1 MTRRFSRAGSAFPP
15 LREFTRTVR
24 AAIPQL
30 RFSDPGLAAL
40 RSAARAAVVMP
51 AVFAFAD
58 KVIGNPQTATFA
70 AFGSFA
76 MLVLVDFTGPIRSRF
91 LAYLGL
97 AAAGAVNI
105 ALGTLC
111 SRNAWV
117 AAAAMAVVG
126 FAILF
131 SGAINGYFA
140 AAGTSALL
148 TFILPVT
155 ISAPFSEVPARLEG
169 WGLAAA
175 AGICAHMLLWPT
187 RPRAGLRRDAAK
199 AAGAL
204 AEVLEAELGGDR
216 EAIPS
221 REQVAREAVAG
232 LRRSYLTAP
241 HRPSGPIG
249 PTAAAASLVDELD
262 WLKSFLVPGPA
273 FSSLALG
280 REENVE
286 ALAATASVLQA
297 SAATLAGRDARPDF
311 PRLDAARDAV
321 AEYEI
326 ARISESP
333 ASLDDDVLG
342 SALEPTFRIRAVSY
356 SARQVAGYALVASG
370 KPAPELDDLDVA
382 GGDFAIR
389 PARAAVKAT
398 ERLATEHAG
407 GGSVWLR
414 NSLRGAAGLAVAV
427 FIAQRT
433 GLQHSFWVVL
443 GTLSVLRSNALGTGW
458 SVLTAL
464 AGTAVGILIG
474 AGLVIA
480 IGTHEAVLWGVLPAA
495 VLLAAYAPRAISFAA
510 GQAGFTV
517 VLFILFNI
525 IQPVG
530 WRVGVVRIED
540 VAIGFA
546 ISLGVGLLFWPRGAA
561 ALLRENLAAAYGRS
575 ADYVVATTR
584 EIIDEADPGSSAALG
599 QTAATALHRLDD
611 AFRQYLAER
620 SATSMNLEEVGGLVA
635 GAARIRRAAQSLS
648 VLGRM
653 TGDDARLTRCG
664 ANLDDE
670 IYALRSWYVTLGDSF
685 LHSTAIPPPHIRDT
699 QRRARLL
706 ECVRAAVSGDG
717 ANARSALVL
726 LWANQHLDALWRL
739 ESHLGRLAA
748 QASTPAEAEPA

>member
-1 MTRRFSRAGSAFPP
+1 
-15 LREFTRTVR
+15 
-24 AAIPQL
+24 
-30 RFSDPGLAAL
+30 
-40 RSAARAAVVMP
+40 MP
-51 AVFAFAD
+51 AVFALAD

-76 MLVLVDFTGPIRSRF
+76 MLVLVDFTGPMRSRF

-97 AAAGAVNI
+97 AGAGAVNI
-105 ALGTLC
+105 VLGTLC

-117 AAAAMAVVG
+117 AAAAMGVVG

-155 ISAPFSEVPARLEG
+155 IAAPFSEVPARLEG

-175 AGICAHMLLWPT
+175 AGICAHMLLWPA
-187 RPRAGLRRDAAK
+187 RPRSGLRRDAAE

-204 AEVLEAELGGDR
+204 AELLEAELAGDR
-216 EAIPS
+216 EEIGA
-221 REQVAREAVAG
+221 REQVAREAVGG
-232 LRRSYLTAP
+232 LRRGYLTAP
-241 HRPSGPIG
+241 HRSSGPIG
-249 PTAAAASLVDELD
+249 PTAALASLVDELD

-273 FSSLALG
+273 FSSLDLG

-286 ALAATASVLQA
+286 ALAATVGVLQA
-297 SAATLAGRDARPDF
+297 SAATLAGRDVRPDF
-311 PRLDAARDAV
+311 RRLDVARDAV
-321 AEYEI
+321 AE
-326 ARISESP
+326 ALARRISESP
-333 ASLDDDVLG
+333 ASLDDELLG
-342 SALEPTFRIRAVSY
+342 SADEPTFRIRAASY
-356 SARQVAGYALVASG
+356 SARQVAGYALLASG
-370 KPAPELDDLDVA
+370 KPAPELDELDVA
-382 GGDFAIR
+382 GGDFIVG
-389 PARAAVKAT
+389 PARAAVEAT

-480 IGTHEAVLWGVLPAA
+480 IGTHELVLWAVLPVA

-517 VLFILFNI
+517 VLFVLFNI

-561 ALLRENLAAAYGRS
+561 ALLRENLAAAYGRT

-584 EIIDEADPGSSAALG
+584 EIIDEGDPGASAAFALN
-599 QTAATALHRLDD
+599 AATALHRLDD

-620 SATSMNLEEVGGLVA
+620 SATSLRLEEVGGLVA
-635 GAARIRRAAQSLS
+635 GAARVRRAAQSLS

-664 ANLDDE
+664 ANLNDE

-685 LHSTAIPPPHIRDT
+685 LHPSAIPPPHIRDT
-699 QRRARLL
+699 QGRARLL
-706 ECVRAAVSGDG
+706 ECVRAAVSGGDG
-717 ANARSALVL
+717 SNARSALVL

-748 QASTPAEAEPA
+748 QASTAMSPISPSS

>member
-1 MTRRFSRAGSAFPP
+1 
-15 LREFTRTVR
+15 
-24 AAIPQL
+24 
-30 RFSDPGLAAL
+30 
-40 RSAARAAVVMP
+40 MP
-51 AVFAFAD
+51 SVFAFAD

-76 MLVLVDFTGPIRSRF
+76 MLVLVDFTGPMRSRF

-97 AAAGAVNI
+97 AGAGAVNI
-105 ALGTLC
+105 VLGTLC

-140 AAGTSALL
+140 AAETSALL

-155 ISAPFSEVPARLEG
+155 ISAPFSEVPARLAG
-169 WGLAAA
+169 WGLAAT
-175 AGICAHMLLWPT
+175 AGILAHMLLWPA
-187 RPRAGLRRDAAK
+187 RPRAGLRRDAAT
-199 AAGAL
+199 ASGAL
-204 AEVLEAELGGDR
+204 ADLLGAELAGDP
-216 EAIPS
+216 EAIAS
-221 REQVAREAVAG
+221 GEQVANDAVGG

-273 FSSLALG
+273 FSSLALC

-286 ALAATASVLQA
+286 ALAATASVLEA
-297 SAATLAGRDARPDF
+297 SAATLAGRDAHPDF
-311 PRLDAARDAV
+311 SRLDAARDAL
-321 AEYEI
+321 AEAL
-326 ARISESP
+326 ARQISESP

-356 SARQVAGYALVASG
+356 SARQVSGYALLASG

-382 GGDFAIR
+382 GGDFAVR
-389 PARAAVKAT
+389 PARAAVEAT

-480 IGTHEAVLWGVLPAA
+480 IGTHEAVLWGVLPLA

-525 IQPVG
+525 IQPTG

-540 VAIGFA
+540 VAIGFT

-561 ALLRENLAAAYGRS
+561 TLLRENLAAAYGRS
-575 ADYVVATTR
+575 ADYLVATTR
-584 EIIDEADPGSSAALG
+584 EIIDEADPGSSAALAR
-599 QTAATALHRLDD
+599 TAATALHRLDD

-620 SATSMNLEEVGGLVA
+620 SASRMKLEDVGALVA
-635 GAARIRRAAQSLS
+635 GAARVRRAAQSLS
-648 VLGRM
+648 VLGGM
-653 TGDDARLTRCG
+653 TGNDARLTRCG
-664 ANLDDE
+664 ANLGNE
-670 IYALRSWYVTLGDSF
+670 IYALRSWYVALGDSF
-685 LHSTAIPPPHIRDT
+685 LHSTAIPPPHLQDT
-699 QRRARLL
+699 EGRTRLL
-706 ECVRAAVSGDG
+706 ECVRAAVSDG
-717 ANARSALVL
+717 GGSNARSALVL

-748 QASTPAEAEPA
+748 QASTSAEPGPA